1 MRFLQSKTFQL
12 KEFIGDDHVPPY
24 AILSHTWGD
33 EEVVYQ
39 DLHNNSFQ
47 QKPGFRKIKYCCYQ
61 AAKDG
66 FDWVWID
73 T

>member
-12 KEFIGDDHVPPY
+12 KEFIGDDQVPPY

-33 EEVVYQ
+33 EEIVYQ
-39 DLHNNSFQ
+39 DLHNNSFE
-47 QKPGFRKIKYCCYQ
+47 QKLGFKKIKYCCDQ